1 MCKPE
6 DIQQQLLVY
15 SFALANDLID
25 RFSVHALTMRIVR
38 VLEVIYPQ
46 VPLRIPCYDL
56 APLTQFVFD
65 NPKRGRLTRTGF
77 G

>member
-1 MCKPE
+1 MLQKLPRRLTCNYQTLSE
-6 DIQQQLLVY
+6 DK
-15 SFALANDLID
+15 
-25 RFSVHALTMRIVR
+25 

-56 APLTQFVFD
+56 ALLTHLQFELGK
-65 NPKRGRLTRTGF
+65 NRGLIENAF